1 MSDSRQRMITTPPAM
16 ATISQDDIREALRA
30 CFHSLPFNTPV
41 DIVSLGLVES
51 ISLSPDPEAP
61 GAGIPGVPP
70 RQSLDVL
77 LVPPTQDEDANA
89 ILLAQTQN
97 RLAGIPNL
105 SRIRVQLVEAPVW
118 STSRLTPEA
127 RRYLKLDPPA
137 FPILNNRVR

>member
-1 MSDSRQRMITTPPAM
+1 MHTD
-16 ATISQDDIREALRA
+16 DDIREALRA

-51 ISLSPDPEAP
+51 IHLEPDRDAP

-70 RQSLDVL
+70 RQSLTVTL
-77 LVPPTQDEDANA
+77 IPPTQDEDANA

-105 SRIRVQLVEAPVW
+105 SRVNVHLVETPPW
-118 STSRLTPEA
+118 SPSRITREA
-127 RRYLKLDPPA
+127 RLHLKLDPPA
-137 FPILNNRVR
+137 FPILNNRVRPPG

>member
-1 MSDSRQRMITTPPAM
+1 MHTD
-16 ATISQDDIREALRA
+16 DDIREALRA

-51 ISLSPDPEAP
+51 ITLTPDCDAP

-70 RQSLDVL
+70 RQSLTVTL
-77 LVPPTQDEDANA
+77 IPPTQDEDANA

-105 SRIRVQLVEAPVW
+105 SRVNVHLVESPTW
-118 STSRLTPEA
+118 SPSRINREA
-127 RRYLKLDPPA
+127 RLYLKLDPPA
-137 FPILNNRVR
+137 FPILNHRVRPPG

>member
-1 MSDSRQRMITTPPAM
+1 MHTD
-16 ATISQDDIREALRA
+16 DDIREALRA

-51 ISLSPDPEAP
+51 ITLTPDSAAP

-70 RQSLDVL
+70 RQSLTVTL
-77 LVPPTQDEDANA
+77 IPPTQDEDANA

-105 SRIRVQLVEAPVW
+105 SRVNVHLVESPTW
-118 STSRLTPEA
+118 SPSRINREA
-127 RRYLKLDPPA
+127 RLYLKLDPPA
-137 FPILNNRVR
+137 FPILNHRVRPLR